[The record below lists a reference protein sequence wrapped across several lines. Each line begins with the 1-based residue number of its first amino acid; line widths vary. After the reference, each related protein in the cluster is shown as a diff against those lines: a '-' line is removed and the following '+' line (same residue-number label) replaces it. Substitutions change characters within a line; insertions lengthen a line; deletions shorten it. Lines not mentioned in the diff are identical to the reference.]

1 MSTIADVAKLAGV
14 SPGTVSRVMNGGTNV
29 NPDTRSKVE
38 QAIATLAYQPNFQA
52 RSLRSKRTDTIA
64 LAIPEL
70 TNYFWTTVARGVQ
83 EASQSNGYHVLI
95 CNTFARSRQ
104 NLRYLESIYSRVD
117 GMILSRRS
125 EWGVLAGDEGQASR
139 QSINSREKPIVF
151 VGQSQAASWN
161 VDNVYSDS
169 VSGAFTLTEHLIQL
183 GRQKIAIV
191 TGRQSSTS
199 ASDRVAGYCM
209 ALSAANIP
217 LDPELICW
225 GEYERKTAERLTHDL
240 MERQPET
247 TAIVAANNEIAIGVM
262 QALEKRLVLVPD
274 AVAVVCFDDFYPDS
288 RFASLMTVAS
298 QSPYDIGVNAAQLL
312 LNRLNSDDYLRPQTV
327 VLPARLIIRQSC
339 GGVPSP
345 IEISDFDT
353 IQGQLISPLPR
364 EKIMALAA
372 EVSPIVQVTL
382 PPNHADLIQ
391 ADKAQITLL
400 KQALKHEVT
409 NASTVPHFEYAITNH
424 ALYRYVLERE
434 PQHEFIQKMS
444 LICPEDQVEFAQR
457 SGIAAVPCRFPF
469 QPTLQH
475 LDTSWAND
483 GELPPF
489 DFPTLTDQL
498 DFFDYYVRA
507 ARNTNVGIAAD
518 FRSIFADTMKTLELI
533 GGLYTESQTALLHK
547 VADNLLA
554 YQTKIVQLICD
565 RFAADI
571 AFVIFSDQLADEN
584 GLCLSVDDFDAI
596 FSHRIQ
602 HLVRPAREH
611 GLSTV
616 LYTPGKLETL
626 IPLIRDLGFDAL
638 YIAQPEVNDLAAIHK
653 LAAGQLS
660 FMGGIPHSLLING
673 SEQAIVQQ
681 VTASI
686 SLLTSDSG
694 YVAGVGGA
702 VNGDIPVKNF
712 FSLLRA
718 LSVAKD

>member
-14 SPGTVSRVMNGGTNV
+14 SPGTVSRVMNGATNV

-38 QAIATLAYQPNFQA
+38 QAIATLSYQPNFQA

-95 CNTFARSRQ
+95 CNTFARSPQ

-125 EWGVLAGDEGQASR
+125 EWVVLAGDEGHTT
-139 QSINSREKPIVF
+139 REKPIVF

-169 VSGAFTLTEHLIQL
+169 ISGAFALTEHLIRL
-183 GRQKIAIV
+183 GRKNIAIV

-199 ASDRVAGYCM
+199 ANDRVAGYCM
-209 ALSAANIP
+209 ALADANIP
-217 LDPELICW
+217 LDAELICW
-225 GEYERKTAERLTHDL
+225 GEYERKTAERLTLDL
-240 MERQPET
+240 MDSQPET

-262 QALEKRLVLVPD
+262 QALEKRHISVPE

-327 VLPARLIIRQSC
+327 VLPARLIVRQSC

-345 IEISDFDT
+345 IILNSAFDSV
-353 IQGQLISPLPR
+353 QGQLISPLPR
-364 EKIMALAA
+364 EKIEALAA
-372 EVSPIVQVTL
+372 EVSDVVTVAL
-382 PPNHADLIQ
+382 TLNDGDLIHAD
-391 ADKAQITLL
+391 KVQITLL
-400 KQALKHEVT
+400 KQALKHQ
-409 NASTVPHFEYAITNH
+409 ASSVSAIPHFEYAMTNR

-434 PQHEFIQKMS
+434 PQHEFIHQTS
-444 LICPEDQVEFAQR
+444 LICPEDQIEFALR
-457 SGIAAVPCRFPF
+457 SGIAAIPCRFPF
-469 QPTLQH
+469 QPTIQH
-475 LDTSWAND
+475 LDKDWASD

-489 DFPTLTDQL
+489 DFPSLTDQL
-498 DFFDYYVRA
+498 DLFDRYIRL

-518 FRSIFADTMKTLELI
+518 FRCIFADTLKIFEQFGSTYPDTQTTLL
-533 GGLYTESQTALLHK
+533 QK

-565 RFAADI
+565 RFAADL

-584 GLCLSVDDFDAI
+584 GLCLSFDDFDAI

-602 HLVRPAREH
+602 QLIRPAREH
-611 GLSTV
+611 CLSTV
-616 LYTPGKLETL
+616 LYTPGNLETI
-626 IPLIRDLGFDAL
+626 IPIIRNLGFDAV
-638 YIAQPEVNDLAAIHK
+638 YVAQPEVNDLAAIKHA
-653 LAAGQLS
+653 AAGHLS
-660 FMGGIPHSLLING
+660 FMGGIPTSLLINS
-673 SEQAIVQQ
+673 SEQIITEHVA
-681 VTASI
+681 AS
-686 SLLTSDSG
+686 TSILASDKN
-694 YVAGVGGA
+694 YVAGIGA
-702 VNGDIPVKNF
+702 EVNSDIPVKNF
-712 FSLLRA
+712 ISLIRA
-718 LSVAKD
+718 LSVAKN

>member
-14 SPGTVSRVMNGGTNV
+14 SPGTVSRVMNGATNV

-38 QAIATLAYQPNFQA
+38 QAIAKLSYQPNFQA

-95 CNTFARSRQ
+95 CNTYARSPQ
-104 NLRYLESIYSRVD
+104 NLRYLESIYRRVD

-125 EWGVLAGDEGQASR
+125 EWVVLAGDEGHT
-139 QSINSREKPIVF
+139 SREKPIVF

-169 VSGAFTLTEHLIQL
+169 VSGAFALTEHLIRL

-209 ALSAANIP
+209 ALADANIP
-217 LDPELICW
+217 LNPELICW
-225 GEYERKTAERLTHDL
+225 GEYERKTAERLTYDL
-240 MERQPET
+240 MERLPET

-262 QALEKRLVLVPD
+262 QALEKRQVSVPD
-274 AVAVVCFDDFYPDS
+274 KVAVVCFDDFYPDS

-312 LNRLNSDDYLRPQTV
+312 LNRLNSDDYVRPQTV
-327 VLPARLIIRQSC
+327 VLPARLIIRLSC

-345 IEISDFDT
+345 IEINSAFDT
-353 IQGQLISPLPR
+353 TQGQLISPLPR
-364 EKIMALAA
+364 EKIVALAA
-372 EVSPIVQVTL
+372 DVNPIVEVTL
-382 PPNHADLIQ
+382 TPNDVDLIQ

-400 KQALKHEVT
+400 KQVLKHQ
-409 NASTVPHFEYAITNH
+409 ASNGSAVPHFEYAITNR

-434 PQHEFIQKMS
+434 PQYEFIQQTS
-444 LICPEDQVEFAQR
+444 LICPEDQIEFAQR
-457 SGIAAVPCRFPF
+457 SGIAAISCRFPL
-469 QPTLQH
+469 QPVIHH
-475 LDTSWAND
+475 LNTNWAGD

-498 DFFDYYVRA
+498 NLFDHYVRV
-507 ARNTNVGIAAD
+507 ARNTNVGIVAD
-518 FRSIFADTMKTLELI
+518 FRSIVADTLKALEIL
-533 GGLYTESQTALLHK
+533 GGSYRDSQTEPLHK
-547 VADNLLA
+547 IADSLIA

-565 RFAADI
+565 RFAADL
-571 AFVIFSDQLADEN
+571 AFVIFNDQLADEN
-584 GLCLSVDDFDAI
+584 GLYLSIDDFDAI

-602 HLVRPAREH
+602 HLIRPAREH

-616 LYTPGKLETL
+616 LYTPGNLEA
-626 IPLIRDLGFDAL
+626 IVPLICKLGFDAV
-638 YIAQPEVNDLAAIHK
+638 YIAQPEVNDLATIKQA
-653 LAAGQLS
+653 AAGNLS
-660 FMGGIPHSLLING
+660 FMGGIPGSLLING
-673 SEQAIVQQ
+673 SEQTITQL
-681 VTASI
+681 VTSNI
-686 SLLTSDSG
+686 SLLALDGS
-694 YVAGVGGA
+694 YVAGVGA
-702 VNGDIPVKNF
+702 EVNGDIPIKNY

-718 LSVAKD
+718 LSAAKD